1 MTYVLI
7 FIQSIV
13 IHNKNNS
20 LHVLISIHNGFYFYI
35 KKIVYL
41 MINVFKKLCYRH
53 QSSVVLFFTAVF
65 RDTIVK

>member
-7 FIQSIV
+7 LIRSIV

-41 MINVFKKLCYRH
+41 MINFFLKLCYRH
-53 QSSVVLFFTAVF
+53 QSSVVLFFCGCF
-65 RDTIVK
+65 SRHDR